1 MIGAIIGLI
10 LLMIVLGVMI
20 WGGKRLVALIPLDEP
35 FKTIVYVLF
44 VILTVVIVIYVIIQL
59 LAIAGIHVPMFGGLK

>member
-35 FKTIVYVLF
+35 FKNDRVRFCSSSSPSLS
-44 VILTVVIVIYVIIQL
+44 
-59 LAIAGIHVPMFGGLK
+59 